1 MLSTHCPGA
10 SNDRQCIQTSM
21 DSSRRSSMT
30 SDSSSSASYVQLP
43 GLAPVQLQKVTQPQG
58 KTGSN
63 YAEMLDDDNMA
74 WGKPT
79 KQSRRKA

>member
-1 MLSTHCPGA
+1 MSRFSLLKS
-10 SNDRQCIQTSM
+10 SKSSDITSI

-30 SDSSSSASYVQLP
+30 SDSSSSVSYVQIP
-43 GLAPVQLQKVTQPQG
+43 GLAPVQPQKAAQSKG
-58 KTGSN
+58 KAGSDI
-63 YAEMLDDDNMA
+63 AEMLDDDNMA

>member
-1 MLSTHCPGA
+1 
-10 SNDRQCIQTSM
+10 
-21 DSSRRSSMT
+21 MT
-30 SDSSSSASYVQLP
+30 SDSSSSASYVQFP
-43 GLAPVQLQKVTQPQG
+43 GLAPVKLQQATQPQG